1 MNPVT
6 QTPTPV
12 GADIER
18 QVLDRKVELLFANT
32 LLGQVATALNATLL
46 VIALGAVLPMTGLLA
61 WWSAVL
67 AVTGL
72 RWNIARAYQHMP
84 RTLDASGWVRRY
96 QINTAMMALL
106 WSAGVMLF
114 GLGAPAAQLYF
125 IAFIAAGMVAGA
137 LSMLSPFVQLYR
149 LYAMPI
155 VLAVSITGF
164 LRASAPEDFLLGFV
178 ALLFLFSV
186 LRSASHLHQ
195 SLTESIRLGIEQAGL
210 VASLREARDAAQA
223 ASVAKSQF
231 LANMSHE
238 IRTPMNGVIGMSEL
252 LLDSGLDE
260 EQRECAELLK
270 TSAESLLVVLND
282 ILDISRIEAGH
293 LDVECLDFD
302 LPELIRSTTTSL
314 SPRAREK
321 GLAFHTHLEPGLP
334 ARFRGDPIRLRQ
346 VLINLVGNAIKFT
359 ERGEIAIH
367 VLKPRSGSARVR
379 IEVRDTGIGIPPE
392 TLARLFTPFTQ
403 ADSSTSRRYGGTGL
417 GLSIARRLVEL
428 MGGEMSVASKERE
441 GSTFFFELP
450 LNCAERSPKKISHS

>member
-1 MNPVT
+1 MNSDA
-6 QTPTPV
+6 QTPIPA
-12 GADIER
+12 GADIDLEQ
-18 QVLDRKVELLFANT
+18 QVLERKVELLFSNT

-46 VIALGAVLPMTGLLA
+46 VIALSKVLPMTGLLV
-61 WWSAVL
+61 WWAAVI
-67 AVTGL
+67 AVSGL
-72 RWNIARAYQHMP
+72 RWNIARAYQRAP
-84 RTLDASGWVRRY
+84 QALDASGWVRRY
-96 QINTAMMALL
+96 QINTVVVAVL
-106 WSAGVMLF
+106 WGSGVVLF

-137 LSMLSPFVQLYR
+137 LSMLSPFIQLYR

-195 SLTESIRLGIEQAGL
+195 SLTESIRLGIEQTGL

-252 LLDSGLDE
+252 LLDSRLDE
-260 EQRECAELLK
+260 EQREYAELLK

-282 ILDISRIEAGH
+282 ILDISKIEAGR

-302 LPELIRSTTTSL
+302 LPELIRSTAASL

-321 GLAFHTHLEPGLP
+321 GLAFHTYLEPGIPVRL
-334 ARFRGDPIRLRQ
+334 RGDPVRLRQ

-359 ERGEIAIH
+359 ESGEVAIH
-367 VLKPRSGSARVR
+367 VLAPPHGAARIR
-379 IEVRDTGIGIPPE
+379 FEVRDSGIGIPPD
-392 TLARLFTPFTQ
+392 TLARLFSPFTQ

-417 GLSIARRLVEL
+417 GLSISRRLVEL
-428 MGGEMSVASKERE
+428 MGGEMDVESQEHQ

-450 LNCAERSPKKISHS
+450 VNCTQ